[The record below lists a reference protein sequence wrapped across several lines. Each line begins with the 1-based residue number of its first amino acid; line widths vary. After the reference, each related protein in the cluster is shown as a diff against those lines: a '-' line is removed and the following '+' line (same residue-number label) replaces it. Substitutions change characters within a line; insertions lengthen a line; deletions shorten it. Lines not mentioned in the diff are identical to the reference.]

1 LAFLLKLRIE
11 LFLRI
16 VNLTSARRL
25 DNPEQHFV

>member
-1 LAFLLKLRIE
+1 LLLKPRIE

-16 VNLTSARRL
+16 VIPSSARRL

>member
-16 VNLTSARRL
+16 VNLTSASR
-25 DNPEQHFV
+25 